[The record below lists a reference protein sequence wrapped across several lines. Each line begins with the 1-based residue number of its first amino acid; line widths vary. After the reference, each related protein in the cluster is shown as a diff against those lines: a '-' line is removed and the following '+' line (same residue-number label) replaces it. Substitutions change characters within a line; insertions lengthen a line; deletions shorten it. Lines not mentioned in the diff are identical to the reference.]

1 MLLNEVK
8 MLKKNPYIEF
18 FLCFFLG
25 FFGAHRFYL
34 KKYKTGILY
43 FFTIGLLGIGWFI
56 DLFLILIKI
65 FKNSNSNKLN
75 TYNEL
80 AYIDNLSNGWQFENY
95 IANLLKKL
103 GYSNVKVTSGSGDYG
118 VDVLASKAGIRYAFQ
133 CKLYRNPVGVK
144 AVQEVV
150 SGKIY
155 YNCDKAVVITNNYF
169 TSAAQKLA
177 NATGVELWDR
187 NVLWR
192 SINQIRKFV
201 KNDLISNIN
210 SNPPTENDLTF
221 DYDDALLLD
230 AINHAFTE
238 KTVSVAYFQRKL
250 RIGYNHSQELI
261 TQMIDLGILSRNENS
276 RGYDVLVTRQE
287 FLLKYKKSAE

>member
-1 MLLNEVK
+1 

-18 FLCFFLG
+18 FLCFFFG
-25 FFGAHRFYL
+25 FFGAHKFYL
-34 KKYKTGILY
+34 KRNKIGILY
-43 FFTIGLLGIGWFI
+43 LFSIGLFGIGWFI
-56 DLFLILIKI
+56 DCILIWIKI
-65 FKNSNSNKLN
+65 FKNYNTNKIDASN
-75 TYNEL
+75 EII
-80 AYIDNLSNGWQFENY
+80 YIDNLSDGWRFENY

-118 VDVLASKAGIRYAFQ
+118 VDVLPSKAGIRYAFQ

-187 NVLWR
+187 NVLWNL
-192 SINQIRKFV
+192 INQIGKFV
-201 KNDLISNIN
+201 KNEPISDIN

-221 DYDDALLLD
+221 GYDDALLLD
-230 AINHAFTE
+230 AINHAFAE
-238 KTVSVAYFQRKL
+238 KTVSTAYFQRKL

-261 TQMIDLGILSRNENS
+261 TQMINLGVLSRNENS
-276 RGYDVLVTRQE
+276 YKYNVLVTRQE
-287 FLLKYKKSAE
+287 FLLKYKKSEK